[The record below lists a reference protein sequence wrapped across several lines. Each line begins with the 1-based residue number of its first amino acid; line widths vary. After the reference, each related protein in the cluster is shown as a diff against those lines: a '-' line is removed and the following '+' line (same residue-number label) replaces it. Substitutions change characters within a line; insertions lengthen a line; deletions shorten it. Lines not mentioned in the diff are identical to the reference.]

1 MPLVP
6 DSGMPLLPVPYPLM
20 DTIII
25 TQALEFTPFLRL
37 SYYRYFA
44 RPLILVLYAVVALNV
59 SLFALNDSMGSGL
72 GPGLFM
78 VFVFILLPLVVYL
91 NARTAFQTSHSL
103 RQEQTYTISPDTL
116 EVESEL
122 SYTRLSW
129 ELVYMVQE
137 YKDWM
142 VIFTSRYSA
151 FYLYKP
157 AFEDLSQWDILKSI
171 IRSKPD
177 IRQKLRKD

>member
-1 MPLVP
+1 
-6 DSGMPLLPVPYPLM
+6 M
-20 DTIII
+20 DTIVI
-25 TQALEFTPFLRL
+25 TQTLDFVPFLRL

-44 RPLILVLYAVVALNV
+44 RPLILLLYAVVLVNV
-59 SLFALNDSMGSGL
+59 
-72 GPGLFM
+72 GLFIAGGSLGEGFGPILFI

-91 NARTAFQTSHSL
+91 NARTAFQTSHVL
-103 RQEQTYTISPDTL
+103 QQEQTYTLTPDTL

-122 SYTRLSW
+122 SYTKLSW

-137 YKDWM
+137 YKEWM

-157 AFEDLSQWDILKSI
+157 AFEDPSEWDILRSI